1 MQLVQSRELTAGRRE
16 WLGSMACALAGLTSG
31 RLPALLANA
40 DGNSP
45 MQSIVTGSNH
55 FGFHLLR
62 QLEGGNSFV
71 SPTSIAAALGMTA
84 MGAKGE
90 TLDQIAKVLRISAG
104 SPDMDKGWKG
114 LIETLT
120 ADKPGRQVK
129 LANRLF
135 GQSGFSFLPEFTGR
149 LAAAFAAPMELVDY
163 KNPEA
168 ARARINAWV
177 EENTNKLIKDLIPS
191 GVLTPLTRLVLANA
205 IHFKGDWLLPFTKG
219 MTRPGKFEVSK
230 DKSLTLPMMRQ
241 TGNFRIRENE
251 DAQILE
257 MPCKENDRMVYF
269 ALPKERHGLAALEK
283 KLTPEIL
290 DTLLV
295 AQVPNQRVELVLPR
309 FEVNTSLSLKKTL
322 SALGMPKA
330 FSDDADFSGISTE
343 NKTLHI
349 DEVVHKAVLKVDEQG
364 AEAAAATGVIVG
376 VRSAM
381 PPREIRKFV
390 VDQPFLVAIADKATG
405 ALLFLG
411 RVNEPKEKA

>member
-1 MQLVQSRELTAGRRE
+1 MRLGHMQQLKSGRRE

-31 RLPALLANA
+31 RLPGLLANA
-40 DGNSP
+40 DGNTP

-90 TLDQIAKVLRISAG
+90 TLDQMAKVLRVPAG

-149 LAAAFAAPMELVDY
+149 LSSAFAAPMELVDY

-230 DKSLTLPMMRQ
+230 DKNLTLPMMRQ
-241 TGNFRIRENE
+241 TANFRIREDE
-251 DAQILE
+251 DAEVLE
-257 MPCKENDRMVYF
+257 MPCKEGDRLVYF
-269 ALPKERHGLAALEK
+269 ALPKARHSLAALEK
-283 KLTPEIL
+283 KLTPDSL
-290 DTLLV
+290 DKLLV
-295 AQVPNQRVELVLPR
+295 SQVPNQRVELVLPR

-322 SALGMPKA
+322 SAMGMPMA
-330 FSDDADFSGISTE
+330 FADDADFSGISTE
-343 NKTLHI
+343 DKTLHI